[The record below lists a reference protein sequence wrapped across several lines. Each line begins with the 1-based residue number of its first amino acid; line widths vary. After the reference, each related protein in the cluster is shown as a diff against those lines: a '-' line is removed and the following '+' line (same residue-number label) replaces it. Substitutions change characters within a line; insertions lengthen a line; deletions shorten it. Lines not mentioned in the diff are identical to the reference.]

1 MIKSKMHKMTAF
13 KHLRPVTLLKKE
25 ILAQVF
31 SCEFFQFF
39 KNTFLTELLRVSTS
53 ILRGGRRLKQ
63 IEISIISKL
72 HKENNNNK
80 KCSNIFYFLL
90 VVLILFLFGLH
101 FLQRG
106 LMFHYIH
113 TFIMF
118 KHVEFGKHTWI
129 HTQKLKKI
137 KIHPGMKCL
146 HVFFSFFHPRMK
158 FPPCLSSGDKISSR
172 PKCVNSKRHFTIDRH
187 DFILGRVSSRDKTSR
202 VNTL

>member
-1 MIKSKMHKMTAF
+1 MAAF

-80 KCSNIFYFLL
+80 KKCS
-90 VVLILFLFGLH
+90 
-101 FLQRG
+101 
-106 LMFHYIH
+106 
-113 TFIMF
+113 
-118 KHVEFGKHTWI
+118 
-129 HTQKLKKI
+129 
-137 KIHPGMKCL
+137 
-146 HVFFSFFHPRMK
+146 
-158 FPPCLSSGDKISSR
+158 
-172 PKCVNSKRHFTIDRH
+172 
-187 DFILGRVSSRDKTSR
+187 
-202 VNTL
+202 